1 MAKKSTITV
10 TNRGESLKNR
20 NAALARRLAGG
31 NVHGGGNRALP
42 LKEPERWHTYLANTY
57 LNEGEFYAM
66 KEKGWVPLEVE
77 DLACSVD
84 ESGYRLSETGQLVR
98 GPRGEEMLFK
108 MDKRDYRLLEQAKAA
123 QNMRGIGSQSKIKN
137 DMAEAAAGALGSEAA
152 DYIHGLDGAVVD
164 RITGGESA

>member
-1 MAKKSTITV
+1 MARKSAITV

-20 NAALARRLAGG
+20 NAALARRLAG

-42 LKEPERWHTYLANTY
+42 LKEPERWHTYVANTY
-57 LNEGEFYAM
+57 LNESEFYDM
-66 KEKGWVPLEVE
+66 KQKGWVPLEVG
-77 DLACSVD
+77 DLGCSVE
-84 ESGYRLSETGQLVR
+84 ESGYRLSETGHLVR

-108 MDKRDYRLLEQAKAA
+108 MDKADYRLLEAAKTA
-123 QNMRGIGSQSKIKN
+123 QNMRGIGSQSKIRT

-164 RITGGESA
+164 RITGGEAG